1 MSKATETAIKM
12 LESLSEEAQE
22 RVVEG
27 LRDLVE
33 EVRDEERWGLLFE
46 ERKAGLMTAARR
58 AREEVAAGKAEGM
71 DYDKL

>member
-33 EVRDEERWGLLFE
+33 EVRDEERWDLLFE

>member
-33 EVRDEERWGLLFE
+33 EVRDEERWDLLFE

-58 AREEVAAGKAEGM
+58 VREEVAAGKAEGM